1 VEGGGIR
8 LAEEVRYIQHR
19 AANHDGRIVTIGQL
33 VLFSTETGDA
43 WLLDRTDFLAARLA
57 RNGEAEPIQIVET
70 AATFAIE
77 WKGSYR
83 INGPAFVYS
92 DQDTGR
98 AITILGYPNSSASNS
113 AATLNT
119 AQAGNFKYVWLA
131 LPGHTTRTHNRTCAV
146 RYVSGPP
153 EDIAKFGDL
162 IQARRYRWTGIQAS
176 KCCSMD
182 HRRSCACPARP
193 APRSPTRPGC

>member
-1 VEGGGIR
+1 MANPARPGRVRKSVKRSKRIVEGGSIR
-8 LAEEVRYIQHR
+8 LADEVRYIQHR
-19 AANHDGRIVTIGQL
+19 AAEHNGRIITIGQL

-43 WLLDRTDFLAARLA
+43 WLLDRTDRLAARLA

-98 AITILGYPNSSASNS
+98 VPTILGYP
-113 AATLNT
+113 TDKL
-119 AQAGNFKYVWLA
+119 V
-131 LPGHTTRTHNRTCAV
+131 
-146 RYVSGPP
+146 
-153 EDIAKFGDL
+153 
-162 IQARRYRWTGIQAS
+162 GIE
-176 KCCSMD
+176 
-182 HRRSCACPARP
+182 
-193 APRSPTRPGC
+193 